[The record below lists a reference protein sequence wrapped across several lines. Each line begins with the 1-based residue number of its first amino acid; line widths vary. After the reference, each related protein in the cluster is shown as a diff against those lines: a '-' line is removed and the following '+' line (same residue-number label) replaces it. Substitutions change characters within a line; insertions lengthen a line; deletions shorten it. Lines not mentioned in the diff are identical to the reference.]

1 MKKQKNCLY
10 SVPRKCISDLSA
22 LANPVSQLNARSKV
36 RSLLCSLHFQQRAS
50 DVASSMTKLL
60 LMLHRPSSTL
70 SRPLGRTD

>member
-50 DVASSMTKLL
+50 DVASSMPKLL